1 LAEDI
6 PEVLNETSEI
16 LHLWKWQFT
25 DKYPKFHE
33 AAVTYKK
40 RNNLTSWSAQH
51 LKELLH
57 AINMRYVTLIPRSD
71 REIALFTKED
81 LKSRKA
87 DLKSRLKI
95 VPKFDPDSGES
106 TTDNEEGETSRI
118 HTVLNTPELL
128 SEGKESAFDDE
139 SGNFIHVDTGIRRS
153 SRHTE
158 ARTTLASTQFTLPPV
173 SHCLRARTP
182 DEDRQADEPK
192 DSPLTKESSCRQS
205 LRDLFETLCDRRR
218 EEAEQLFQAIDRDAD
233 ERSRLQALSLSQRE
247 EIVRLEETVTR
258 ISRQVEETVTRI
270 SRQVEQAAYTKDGQ
284 EDEYG
289 RGYIDEAAANRRS
302 FSRASPP
309 GPGIQPES
317 VKALQALVE
326 ALQLEV
332 EDWKQKYEKSNSNIG
347 TLIGTFI
354 DRQKQLEG
362 QLREKTSEV
371 ETVTAKLL
379 QQNGELDGRV
389 ANSKSFTDDPV
400 LCFVSQN
407 PQFNTER
414 KVSLHFLPARRSQ
427 AHLANLLTVRSE
439 NFETSTKIGG
449 TCPKTCSLL
458 TFFRLA
464 TTWVKN
470 L

>member
-1 LAEDI
+1 
-6 PEVLNETSEI
+6 
-16 LHLWKWQFT
+16 
-25 DKYPKFHE
+25 
-33 AAVTYKK
+33 
-40 RNNLTSWSAQH
+40 
-51 LKELLH
+51 
-57 AINMRYVTLIPRSD
+57 MRYVTLIPRSD

-128 SEGKESAFDDE
+128 SEGEESAFDDE
-139 SGNFIHVDTGIRRS
+139 FGNFIHVDTGISRS

-158 ARTTLASTQFTLPPV
+158 ARTTLASTQFTSPPV

-258 ISRQVEETVTRI
+258 ISGQVEETVTRI

-400 LCFVSQN
+400 LRFVSQN
-407 PQFNTER
+407 SQFNTER

-449 TCPKTCSLL
+449 TCLKTCSLL